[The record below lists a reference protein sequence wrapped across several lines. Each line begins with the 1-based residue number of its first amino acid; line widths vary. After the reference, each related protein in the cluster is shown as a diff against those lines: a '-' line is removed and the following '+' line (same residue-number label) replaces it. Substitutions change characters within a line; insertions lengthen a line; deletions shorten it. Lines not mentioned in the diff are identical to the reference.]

1 MISVFRYQ
9 TSLVAQTV
17 KRLPTSGRPRFNPW
31 VGKIL
36 WRRKWQPTVVL
47 LSGKFHGW
55 RSLVGYS
62 PWGRKQSDTTEQPH
76 FHLFSRSFSSSSA
89 VKNLPAMQE
98 TQVRFLP
105 GLAIFPGEGNVN
117 PLLYSCMGIPWTEN
131 SGRLQPMGLQRIR
144 HDIVTKH

>member
-17 KRLPTSGRPRFNPW
+17 KRLPTSGRPRFDPW

-47 LSGKFHGW
+47 LSGKSHGR

-62 PWGRKQSDTTEQPH
+62 PWGCKQSDTTEQLH
-76 FHLFSRSFSSSSA
+76 FHLFSRSFSGSSA
-89 VKNLPAMQE
+89 VKDLSACD
-98 TQVRFLP
+98 
-105 GLAIFPGEGNVN
+105 AGNTGSIPPWVSN
-117 PLLYSCMGIPWTEN
+117 IPWRRKWQSTLVFLHGNSTDREIWQTAAHGVIEN
-131 SGRLQPMGLQRIR
+131 QTRRS
-144 HDIVTKH
+144 D